1 MNDQEFK
8 SLHQKI
14 AINLGESN
22 KNAETFV
29 AQLVS
34 IYHNDTDCQ
43 NYLNWL
49 TTNTRILDMAQ
60 EVKSVQNSINQAPV
74 QRQMLRVPNQE
85 KLTQRIRLMR
95 ANLPL
100 YRRGI
105 VTLEQVRKKEYIF
118 HVENLASKDESSD
131 NVSDN
136 LNSVLTSKEKLVV
149 YLYFGFHTDDSKSL
163 GQIATFMG
171 ISRYAVQQM
180 LKDALAKM
188 EAHLKDFI

>member
-8 SLHQKI
+8 SLHKKI
-14 AINLGESN
+14 AINLGEGN
-22 KNAETFV
+22 KNTETFV

-118 HVENLASKDESSD
+118 HVENLASKDESSS
-131 NVSDN
+131 NASDN

-149 YLYFGFHTDDSKSL
+149 YLYFGFQYCILKITNLNETFDTM
-163 GQIATFMG
+163 IA
-171 ISRYAVQQM
+171 YAVSN
-180 LKDALAKM
+180 
-188 EAHLKDFI
+188 IYRN

>member
-8 SLHQKI
+8 SLHKKI
-14 AINLGESN
+14 AINLGEGN
-22 KNAETFV
+22 KNTETFV

-118 HVENLASKDESSD
+118 HVENLASKDESSS
-131 NVSDN
+131 NASDN

-149 YLYFGFHTDDSKSL
+149 YLYFGFHTDDPKSL

-188 EAHLKDFI
+188 EAHLKDFT

>member
-1 MNDQEFK
+1 LNDQEFK
-8 SLHQKI
+8 SLHKKI

-34 IYHNDTDCQ
+34 IYHNDIDCQ

-49 TTNTRILDMAQ
+49 KINTRILDMAQ

-105 VTLEQVRKKEYIF
+105 VTLDQVKKKEYIF
-118 HVENLASKDESSD
+118 HIENLPSKKNSLEDSSND
-131 NVSDN
+131 

-149 YLYFGFHTDDSKSL
+149 YLYFGFHTDDSKSIM
-163 GQIATFMG
+163 QIAAFMG
-171 ISRYAVQQM
+171 VSSTDVQQM
-180 LKDALAKM
+180 LKDFK
-188 EAHLKDFI
+188 

>member
-8 SLHQKI
+8 SLHKKI

-34 IYHNDTDCQ
+34 IYHNDIDCQ

-49 TTNTRILDMAQ
+49 TINTRILDMAQ

-100 YRRGI
+100 CRRGI

-118 HVENLASKDESSD
+118 HIENLPSKKNSLEDSSND
-131 NVSDN
+131 

-149 YLYFGFHTDDSKSL
+149 YLYFGFHTDDSKSIE
-163 GQIATFMG
+163 QIAAFMDVSS
-171 ISRYAVQQM
+171 IDVQQM
-180 LKDALAKM
+180 IKAALVKM
-188 EAHLKDFI
+188 EAHLNNLT

>member
-1 MNDQEFK
+1 LNDQEFK
-8 SLHQKI
+8 SLHKKI

-34 IYHNDTDCQ
+34 IYHNDIDCQ

-49 TTNTRILDMAQ
+49 KINTRILDMAQ

-105 VTLEQVRKKEYIF
+105 VTLDQVKKKEYIF
-118 HVENLASKDESSD
+118 HIENLPSKKNSLEDSSND
-131 NVSDN
+131 

-149 YLYFGFHTDDSKSL
+149 YLYFGFHTDDSKSIM
-163 GQIATFMG
+163 QIAAFMG
-171 ISRYAVQQM
+171 VSSTDVQQM
-180 LKDALAKM
+180 LKDALVKM
-188 EAHLKDFI
+188 EAHINDFK

>member
-8 SLHQKI
+8 SLHKKI

-34 IYHNDTDCQ
+34 IYHNDIDCQ

-49 TTNTRILDMAQ
+49 TINTRILDMAQ

-100 YRRGI
+100 CRRGI

-118 HVENLASKDESSD
+118 HIENLPSKKNSLEDSSND
-131 NVSDN
+131 

-149 YLYFGFHTDDSKSL
+149 YLYFGFHTDDSKSI
-163 GQIATFMG
+163 GQIAAFMDV
-171 ISRYAVQQM
+171 SSTDVQQM
-180 LKDALAKM
+180 LKDALVKM
-188 EAHLKDFI
+188 EAHLNNLT

>member
-8 SLHQKI
+8 SLHKKI
-14 AINLGESN
+14 AINLGEGN
-22 KNAETFV
+22 KNTETFV

-118 HVENLASKDESSD
+118 HVENLASKDESSS
-131 NVSDN
+131 NASDN

-149 YLYFGFHTDDSKSL
+149 YLYFGFHTDDPKSL

-180 LKDALAKM
+180 LKDSLTKM
-188 EAHLKDFI
+188 EAHLKDFT

>member
-8 SLHQKI
+8 SLHKKI
-14 AINLGESN
+14 AINLGEGN
-22 KNAETFV
+22 KNTETFV

-118 HVENLASKDESSD
+118 HVENLASKDESSS
-131 NVSDN
+131 NASDN

-149 YLYFGFHTDDSKSL
+149 YLYFGFHTDDPKSL

>member
-8 SLHQKI
+8 SLHKKI

-34 IYHNDTDCQ
+34 IYHNDIDCQ

-49 TTNTRILDMAQ
+49 TINTRILDMAQ

-100 YRRGI
+100 CRRGI

-118 HVENLASKDESSD
+118 HIENLPSKKNSLEDSSND
-131 NVSDN
+131 

-149 YLYFGFHTDDSKSL
+149 YLYFGFHTDDSKSI
-163 GQIATFMG
+163 GQIAAFMDVSS
-171 ISRYAVQQM
+171 IDVQQM
-180 LKDALAKM
+180 LKDALVKM
-188 EAHLKDFI
+188 EAHLNNLT

>member
-1 MNDQEFK
+1 LNDQEFK
-8 SLHQKI
+8 SLHKKI

-34 IYHNDTDCQ
+34 IYHNDIDCQ

-49 TTNTRILDMAQ
+49 TINTRILDMAQ

-100 YRRGI
+100 CRRGI

-118 HVENLASKDESSD
+118 HIENLPSKKNSLEDSSND
-131 NVSDN
+131 

-149 YLYFGFHTDDSKSL
+149 YLYFGFHTDDSKSIE
-163 GQIATFMG
+163 QIAAFMDVSS
-171 ISRYAVQQM
+171 IDVQQM
-180 LKDALAKM
+180 IKAALVKM
-188 EAHLKDFI
+188 EAHLNNLT